1 MLAFGLDFGLP
12 IYKINYFQYFLK
24 FESLFGRLKK
34 LELST
39 VNIDELKNKLHFL
52 AYKYFYNFKPFKIF
66 SCIFNRN
73 DIANL
78 RSLPRNKDIIICKPD
93 KGRGVVIVDKCV
105 YVNKM
110 KEFLSD
116 TSKFQLISEPM
127 DKFTRKIEDKLNNFI
142 RKIKG
147 IADIPENTLKYLS
160 ASGSS
165 PGILYGLPKIHK
177 HDFKDKFQ
185 FRPIFAAYN
194 NPCFKLAKFIVS
206 VITPF
211 INNEFTVLNSTA
223 FVSELQHLDSPNEN
237 LFMASYDIENLYCN
251 VPLKE
256 TVNIILNR
264 MFISDSCTFLGLSK
278 QLFRTLLEIATMNS
292 VFIFD
297 GNLYK
302 QCEGLGMGLPQSPAF
317 ANMFLSS

>member
-1 MLAFGLDFGLP
+1 M
-12 IYKINYFQYFLK
+12 
-24 FESLFGRLKK
+24 
-34 LELST
+34 
-39 VNIDELKNKLHFL
+39 
-52 AYKYFYNFKPFKIF
+52 
-66 SCIFNRN
+66 
-73 DIANL
+73 
-78 RSLPRNKDIIICKPD
+78 
-93 KGRGVVIVDKCV
+93 VIVDKCV

-142 RKIKG
+142 RKIQG

-194 NPCFKLAKFIVS
+194 NPCYKLAKFIVS

-223 FVSELQHLDSPNEN
+223 IVSELQHLDSPNEN
-237 LFMASYDIENLYCN
+237 LFMTSYDIENLYCN

-264 MFISDSCTFLGLSK
+264 MFTSDSCTFLGLSK
-278 QLFRTLLEIATMNS
+278 QLF
-292 VFIFD
+292 
-297 GNLYK
+297 
-302 QCEGLGMGLPQSPAF
+302 
-317 ANMFLSS
+317 